1 MNKYFISLIIL
12 FLIFTGC
19 SYAAQPAVYDL
30 GNGYTAVRNN
40 VFDKLVENDKL
51 LELMKEERDYYKKT
65 LDQYIAL
72 EEQKSRI
79 QEERI
84 AVLKDTIEVK
94 NSIIELKDDNLQN
107 WEKLYNIEKAEVRS
121 LKIKKTWEKILTLG
135 LGAYA
140 FSQLDDSS
148 DKAVVGGLTLYL
160 VTN

>member
-1 MNKYFISLIIL
+1 MKKFVFSVLILLFI
-12 FLIFTGC
+12 FNGC

-30 GNGYTAVRNN
+30 GNGYTAVRND
-40 VFDKLVENDKL
+40 VFDKLAENDKL
-51 LELMKEERDYYKKT
+51 LELMKEERDYYKNT